1 MMIELFST
9 DGMTE
14 DEGVGRAITWRAPL
28 LVGVTVAMA
37 LGTGVPASASD
48 AGSYGSPSSARQNMP
63 DHGAGVDTR
72 WGDDDTKQSRSAL
85 ELGVWKPT
93 NDLGSLYSLTGSIGA
108 QQAWRQG
115 VTGDGVTVAVIDT
128 GIATVEGL
136 DGADKVTHGPDLSF
150 EGQATG
156 TRYLDGYG
164 HGTHMAGIIAGEDD
178 HLTQLKRADR
188 RRFAGVAP
196 NADLLNMKV
205 ATGDGGADVTQVIAA
220 IDWVVQHRYDQGM
233 DVRVINLA
241 YGTASTQG
249 VDVDPL
255 AHAVENAWRAGIV
268 VVAAAGNEGIGSSSL
283 VMPAQDPYVIAVGA
297 VDHLG
302 TADTSDDVVADFSS
316 GGTDVRRPDLLA
328 PGKSVVSLRVP
339 NSYVDQLHPEGRI
352 TNDMGERYFRGSG
365 TSQAAAVVSGAV
377 ALLLSQRP
385 DLTPDQVKAMLR
397 ASADP
402 LSTGNPAQGAGVVD
416 VQGALNTQT
425 PAADSVVQA
434 WPVSTGL
441 GSLDA
446 SRAGEHVLDPS
457 TGRVLTGQVDALGD
471 PFDSRTWAAESSK
484 GQAWD
489 GGTWGT
495 RAWVG
500 DSWGPGGWAATSWTG
515 DAWSGTQWSDRAW
528 SQAYWNGV
536 SWRDDSWLG
545 VSWRGGTWEARS
557 WRADSWQ
564 GVSWRDGQ
572 WVAVSWRDGSW
583 EAVSWRDASWVGV
596 SWRADSLVAVSWRNL
611 I

>member
-1 MMIELFST
+1 MMIDNLTYRAATGSRV
-9 DGMTE
+9 
-14 DEGVGRAITWRAPL
+14 VGRAITWRGPVLA
-28 LVGVTVAMA
+28 GVTMALA
-37 LGTGVPASASD
+37 LGTSAPASAFD
-48 AGSYGSPSSARQNMP
+48 GGGQGAPLSARDDKH
-63 DHGAGVDTR
+63 DHGAGVDTA
-72 WGDDDTKQSRSAL
+72 WGDDDTQQSLRAV

-93 NDLGSLYSLTGSIGA
+93 DDLGSLYSITGSIGA
-108 QQAWRQG
+108 HRAWGEG

-128 GIATVEGL
+128 GIAAVEGL
-136 DGADKVTHGPDLSF
+136 DAADKVTNGPDLSF
-150 EGQATG
+150 EGQASG
-156 TRYLDGYG
+156 TRYVDGYG
-164 HGTHMAGIIAGEDD
+164 HGTHMAGIIAGKDD
-178 HLTQLKRADR
+178 HLKLQKNADR

-196 NADLLNMKV
+196 DADLLNMKV

-233 DVRVINLA
+233 NVRVINLA
-241 YGTASTQG
+241 YGTASSQG

-255 AHAVENAWRAGIV
+255 AHAVQNAWRAGIV
-268 VVAAAGNEGIGSSSL
+268 VVAAAGNDGIASSSL
-283 VMPAQDPYVIAVGA
+283 LMPAQDPYVIAVGA

-302 TADTSDDVVADFSS
+302 TDNPSDDVVADFSS
-316 GGTDVRRPDLLA
+316 GGNDVRRPDLVA

-339 NSYVDQLHPEGRI
+339 NSYVDELHPEGRI
-352 TNDMGERYFRGSG
+352 THDKGGRYFRGSG

-385 DLTPDQVKAMLR
+385 ELTPDQVKAMLR

-402 LSTGNPAQGAGVVD
+402 LSTENPAQGAGVVD
-416 VQGALNTQT
+416 VDGVLDMQT
-425 PAADSVVQA
+425 PSVDSVTQA

-457 TGRVLTGQVDALGD
+457 TGRVLTGQFDALGD
-471 PFDSRTWAAESSK
+471 PFDPQAWAAQSST

-489 GGTWGT
+489 GGTWGA

-500 DSWGPGGWAATSWTG
+500 ESWSPQGWAATSWSG
-515 DAWSGTQWSDRAW
+515 DAWSGTPWSDRTW

-536 SWRDDSWLG
+536 SWRDDSWLA

-583 EAVSWRDASWVGV
+583 EAVSWRDASWAGV
-596 SWRADSLVAVSWRNL
+596 SWRADSFLAVSWRNL
-611 I
+611 V

>member
-1 MMIELFST
+1 
-9 DGMTE
+9 
-14 DEGVGRAITWRAPL
+14 
-28 LVGVTVAMA
+28 
-37 LGTGVPASASD
+37 
-48 AGSYGSPSSARQNMP
+48 
-63 DHGAGVDTR
+63 
-72 WGDDDTKQSRSAL
+72 
-85 ELGVWKPT
+85 
-93 NDLGSLYSLTGSIGA
+93 
-108 QQAWRQG
+108 
-115 VTGDGVTVAVIDT
+115 
-128 GIATVEGL
+128 
-136 DGADKVTHGPDLSF
+136 
-150 EGQATG
+150 
-156 TRYLDGYG
+156 
-164 HGTHMAGIIAGEDD
+164 
-178 HLTQLKRADR
+178 
-188 RRFAGVAP
+188 
-196 NADLLNMKV
+196 
-205 ATGDGGADVTQVIAA
+205 
-220 IDWVVQHRYDQGM
+220 
-233 DVRVINLA
+233 
-241 YGTASTQG
+241 
-249 VDVDPL
+249 
-255 AHAVENAWRAGIV
+255 
-268 VVAAAGNEGIGSSSL
+268 
-283 VMPAQDPYVIAVGA
+283 
-297 VDHLG
+297 
-302 TADTSDDVVADFSS
+302 
-316 GGTDVRRPDLLA
+316 
-328 PGKSVVSLRVP
+328 
-339 NSYVDQLHPEGRI
+339 VDQLHPEGRI